1 MNNEII
7 LEKYKQLYVNQDII
21 KKEEGSLNKVL
32 LSLLIHKNSCILQL
46 GNVEEKLEN
55 FVLEVLQENK
65 HNYVKMKDHHFN
77 LMELQHNKDLKFDI
91 LVLGYSKNLDKF
103 LDIYYVLYEQLNG
116 IYIFYNNDF
125 IKFNSILRKK
135 LNVFQFYSIGHKL
148 IKDKKKEKN
157 SIKINN
163 QYFESEIFMKG
174 QNNGLKKINKMNN
187 EFVNINVNVFN
198 DLDFKKIDR
207 TFIIQYLINKYKLEN
222 YLEIGVRDGVNFD
235 KIKVKHKI
243 GVDPKPTEEC
253 IKNNKNKNNLKICT
267 SDTYFK
273 ELRLNNKNGN
283 KNGTSNK
290 KFDIIFIDG
299 LHLEYQVDLDIQNS
313 LDFLSDNGFIIMHD
327 CNPPTKFHQRENYVL
342 KDGSMPFWNGTVW
355 RSYVKLRMNNNNDL
369 KMNVINCDWG
379 VGILRKKVNNM
390 NKMDKYGNYN
400 KIKLK
405 ENFTYSD
412 LNENREYIL
421 NLISIYEFFCKF

>member
-65 HNYVKMKDHHFN
+65 HNYIKMKDHHFN
-77 LMELQHNKDLKFDI
+77 LMELQYNKNLKFDI
-91 LVLGYSKNLDKF
+91 LILGYTKHLDRF

-157 SIKINN
+157 SVKINN
-163 QYFESEIFMKG
+163 KYLESEIFVKG
-174 QNNGLKKINKMNN
+174 QNNGLKRINKINKENIK
-187 EFVNINVNVFN
+187 NINFDILNN
-198 DLDFKKIDR
+198 LDFKSITR

-243 GVDPKPTEEC
+243 GVDPEPTQEC
-253 IKNNKNKNNLKICT
+253 IKNNKNNLKICT
-267 SDTYFK
+267 SDAYFK
-273 ELRLNNKNGN
+273 ELRLNNNN
-283 KNGTSNK
+283 VYRNNR

-299 LHLEYQVDLDIQNS
+299 LHLENQVDLDIQNS
-313 LDFLSDNGFIIMHD
+313 LNFLNDNGFIIMHD
-327 CNPPTKFHQRENYVL
+327 CNPPTKFHQRENYLL

-355 RSYVKLRMNNNNDL
+355 RSYVKLRMNNNNNL
-369 KMNVINCDWG
+369 VMNVVNCDWG
-379 VGILRKKVNNM
+379 VGILRKRVNKI
-390 NKMDKYGNYN
+390 NKMDKIDKMDD
-400 KIKLK
+400 KIKIRK
-405 ENFTYSD
+405 DFTYSD

-421 NLISIYEFFCKF
+421 NLISIYEFFCMF